1 MSIQHG
7 EISTEIL
14 EFHKEVIRPH
24 HQSSEKSFISGEKM
38 REEEGDFQVIILSDK
53 KQIGSI
59 FQEIHEHENEWPENI
74 SQCGQL

>member
-53 KQIGSI
+53 KQIVSI